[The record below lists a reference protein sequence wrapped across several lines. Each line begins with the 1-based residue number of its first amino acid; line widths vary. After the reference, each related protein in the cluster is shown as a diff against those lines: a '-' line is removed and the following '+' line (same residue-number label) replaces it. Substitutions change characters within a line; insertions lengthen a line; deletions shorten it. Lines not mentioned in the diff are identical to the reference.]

1 MKQIVVVGA
10 GAAGLMAA
18 ATAAAA
24 GCQVTVLEKLPS
36 PGRKLLITG
45 KGRCN
50 LTNACAMEDLIANMP
65 GNGRFLH
72 SVYKIFG
79 NTDLISW
86 MEERG
91 VSTKVERGGRV
102 FPVSDK
108 ARDVVDALTE
118 ELARQGVRLLCG
130 HPVKQLLL
138 SDGCVTGVATAQ
150 EVFPAQ
156 AVIIAT
162 GGASYPATGSSG
174 DGYKLAIQAGHNIIP
189 IKPSLVPLEVG
200 EDWVKELQ
208 GLSLRNVSATV
219 YESGKKIADDF
230 GEMLFTHYGLSG
242 PIILSL
248 SKYAAQSLDKGGDV
262 TLAVNLKPALRE
274 DILDKRLQRDWE
286 KFSRKQLKNSLHE
299 LLPQRLIPVVIDLS
313 YLDAD
318 KFVHQITKAER
329 LRLTKC
335 LQALTFTIT
344 STRPVSEAIVTAGGV
359 NIKEIVPATMQ
370 SKRMANLYF
379 AGEVLDIDGY
389 TGGFNLQAAFSTGYA
404 AGRAAAE

>member
-24 GCQVTVLEKLPS
+24 GCQVTVLEKMSS

-50 LTNACAMEDLIANMP
+50 LTNARAIEDLIANMP

-72 SVYKIFG
+72 SAYKVFG

-91 VSTKVERGGRV
+91 LPTKVERGGRV

-108 ARDVVDALTE
+108 ARDVVDTLTG
-118 ELARQGVRLLCG
+118 ELARRGVRLLCG
-130 HPVKQLLL
+130 RPAKQLL
-138 SDGCVTGVATAQ
+138 SDGYVTGIATEQ
-150 EVFPAQ
+150 EIFPAQ

-162 GGASYPATGSSG
+162 GGASYPGTGSSG
-174 DGYKLAIQAGHNIIP
+174 DGYKLAIQAGHSIIP

-299 LLPQRLIPVVIDLS
+299 LLPHRLIPVVIDLA

-318 KFVHQITKAER
+318 KFVHQITKTER
-329 LRLTKC
+329 LRLVKC

-359 NIKEIVPATMQ
+359 NIKEIMPATMQ

-389 TGGFNLQAAFSTGYA
+389 TGGFNLQAAFSTGYV

>member
-24 GCQVTVLEKLPS
+24 GCQVTVLEKMSS

-50 LTNACAMEDLIANMP
+50 LTNACAIEDLIANMP

-72 SVYKIFG
+72 SAYKVFG

-91 VSTKVERGGRV
+91 LPTKVERGGRV

-108 ARDVVDALTE
+108 ARDVVDTLTG
-118 ELARQGVRLLCG
+118 ELARRGVRLLCG
-130 HPVKQLLL
+130 RPAKQLL
-138 SDGCVTGVATAQ
+138 SDGYVTGIATEQ
-150 EVFPAQ
+150 EIFPAQ

-162 GGASYPATGSSG
+162 GGASYPGTGSSG
-174 DGYKLAIQAGHNIIP
+174 DGYKLAIQAGHSIIP

-219 YESGKKIADDF
+219 YESGK
-230 GEMLFTHYGLSG
+230 
-242 PIILSL
+242 
-248 SKYAAQSLDKGGDV
+248 
-262 TLAVNLKPALRE
+262 R
-274 DILDKRLQRDWE
+274 
-286 KFSRKQLKNSLHE
+286 
-299 LLPQRLIPVVIDLS
+299 
-313 YLDAD
+313 
-318 KFVHQITKAER
+318 
-329 LRLTKC
+329 
-335 LQALTFTIT
+335 
-344 STRPVSEAIVTAGGV
+344 
-359 NIKEIVPATMQ
+359 
-370 SKRMANLYF
+370 
-379 AGEVLDIDGY
+379 
-389 TGGFNLQAAFSTGYA
+389 
-404 AGRAAAE
+404 